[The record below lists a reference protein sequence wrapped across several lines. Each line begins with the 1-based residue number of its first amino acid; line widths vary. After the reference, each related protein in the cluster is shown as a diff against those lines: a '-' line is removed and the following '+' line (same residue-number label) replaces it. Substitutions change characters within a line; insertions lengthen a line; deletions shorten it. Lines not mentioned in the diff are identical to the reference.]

1 MTKLEKIENDIRSL
15 SIDEFKLLAGW
26 MDEER
31 ARLWDEQIERDAL
44 AGKLDALAA
53 EALSEFKAGKT
64 TPLTLR

>member
-15 SIDEFKLLAGW
+15 SADEFKSLADW

-31 ARLWDEQIERDAL
+31 ARLWDDQIERDAI

-64 TPLTLR
+64 TPLT

>member
-15 SIDEFKLLAGW
+15 SADEFKSLADW

-31 ARLWDEQIERDAL
+31 ARLWDEQIERDAI

-53 EALSEFKAGKT
+53 EALADIRAGKT
-64 TPLTLR
+64 TPLTS

>member
-15 SIDEFKLLAGW
+15 SVDEFKSLADW

-31 ARLWDEQIERDAL
+31 ARLWDEQIERDAI

-64 TPLTLR
+64 TPL